1 MIHELSIFTEYG
13 QFYIADKNANG
24 DTSSENFW
32 SDDAFNDRLAIE
44 DGIIGVSIENDEA
57 VANMEIE
64 LLKSKEGEND
74 FSEFDHVV
82 EGSLQIKS
90 GKLQIQDCP
99 TSQVELELE
108 VEPGWYRVRVSSS
121 NLEKAYQE
129 NPEDKYIIKIWKES
143 FSQKDVIKRKKRHS
157 S

>member
-1 MIHELSIFTEYG
+1 MIKKLSMFTEYG
-13 QFYIADKNANG
+13 QFFIADRNANG
-24 DTSSENFW
+24 DTSNENFW

-57 VANMEIE
+57 VANIEIE
-64 LLKSKEGEND
+64 LLKSKEAEND
-74 FSEFDHVV
+74 LSEFDHVV

-108 VEPGWYRVRVSSS
+108 VEPGWYRVRVCSS

-129 NPEDKYIIKIWKES
+129 HPEDYYFIKIWKES
-143 FSQKDVIKRKKRHS
+143 FSQKDVIKRKKRAS
-157 S
+157 